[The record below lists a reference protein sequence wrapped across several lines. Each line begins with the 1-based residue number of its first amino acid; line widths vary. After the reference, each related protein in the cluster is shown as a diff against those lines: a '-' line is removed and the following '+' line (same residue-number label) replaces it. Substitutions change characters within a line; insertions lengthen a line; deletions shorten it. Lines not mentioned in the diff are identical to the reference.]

1 MSIEVGQYLIKQTRI
16 YSGSFAYKHVYGTN
30 ETDVSAL
37 FSSYNL
43 TGSDARELTVHF
55 DIRNIQGDAST
66 PNVIV
71 RVKEKID
78 GTNDCTLDTLT
89 VSPSDSPGIVVG
101 PLITHRDIKI
111 TFQLSASL
119 TLDNQSVP
127 YTIERRTL

>member
-1 MSIEVGQYLIKQTRI
+1 MAIEVGQYLIKQTRI
-16 YSGSFAYKHVYGTN
+16 YSGSFAYRQIWGTD
-30 ETDVSAL
+30 EVDVTAL

-43 TGSDARELTVHF
+43 GGSDARELTIHF
-55 DIRNIQGDAST
+55 DIRNIQNDASA

-89 VSPSDSPGIVVG
+89 VSPSDSPGVVVG

-111 TFQLSASL
+111 TFQLSTPLSA
-119 TLDNQSVP
+119 DNQSVP